1 MVFVILEAT
10 TTCKI
15 YIYFFCYIKMHLVK
29 AICSTYDFYIA
40 IVKVCAGKF
49 LG

>member
-15 YIYFFCYIKMHLVK
+15 YIFFYIKMHLVK

-40 IVKVCAGKF
+40 IAKVCGGK
-49 LG
+49 L